1 MNEEGE
7 EEDPS
12 QELVEQLLEYKLY
25 KYMSYELRDMQADAA
40 YVMYKAPTIPEEVRA
55 YRPKIDPSE
64 LLEGVTLSRLHS
76 LFKTIMK
83 RQNDRIDPIRS
94 TFGTLEKEEVDM
106 DEKWIYVES
115 SIKRLQHVS
124 FRELLGA
131 QHTKMQ
137 TVITFL
143 VILELMKMG
152 KISIVQ
158 EHAFDDIRIEWRE
171 DPDET
176 PGRTF
181 EADFA

>member
-1 MNEEGE
+1 M
-7 EEDPS
+7 
-12 QELVEQLLEYKLY
+12 
-25 KYMSYELRDMQADAA
+25 
-40 YVMYKAPTIPEEVRA
+40 
-55 YRPKIDPSE
+55 
-64 LLEGVTLSRLHS
+64 TLSKLHS
-76 LFKTIMK
+76 LFKAIMK

-115 SIKRLQHVS
+115 CIKRKRHVS

-131 QHTKMQ
+131 GHTKMQ
-137 TVITFL
+137 MVITFL

-158 EHAFDDIRIEWRE
+158 EHTFDDILIDWRE
-171 DPDET
+171 DADDT

-181 EADFA
+181 ESDFT

>member
-1 MNEEGE
+1 MW
-7 EEDPS
+7 
-12 QELVEQLLEYKLY
+12 
-25 KYMSYELRDMQADAA
+25 R
-40 YVMYKAPTIPEEVRA
+40 
-55 YRPKIDPSE
+55 
-64 LLEGVTLSRLHS
+64 
-76 LFKTIMK
+76 
-83 RQNDRIDPIRS
+83 
-94 TFGTLEKEEVDM
+94 
-106 DEKWIYVES
+106 
-115 SIKRLQHVS
+115 S

-171 DPDET
+171 DADET